1 MASIE
6 IYKGKSKKYKGV
18 YIYEMRNE
26 IKYKASSGIMMSTRF
41 FDTEREAA
49 IYYDM
54 QRINKGKSPVNIL
67 KPKK

>member
-26 IKYKASSGIMMSTRF
+26 IKYKAGSGVMATRF

-49 IYYDM
+49 LHFDKMMIF
-54 QRINKGKSPVNIL
+54 KGKSPVNIL
-67 KPKK
+67 KQTN